1 MSRTPFFMTDD
12 TPVVPI
18 STAGPKPTPSY
29 ATGTGNMAFLLST
42 ASSFRLVYVRVH
54 FSGGEDGDV
63 ADLVISLKSAAGDEY
78 NVVLFTYRA
87 RGMDRDV
94 NLALQSNE
102 TANPSPWNFKSGDQL
117 LFTWVNPNPGTLTW
131 GIEVG
136 VAS

>member
-1 MSRTPFFMTDD
+1 MNRALFYMTDD
-12 TPVVPI
+12 APVVPI
-18 STAGPKPTPSY
+18 STAGPKPTPTH
-29 ATGTGNMAFLLST
+29 ATDTGDMAFLLSP
-42 ASSFRLVYVRVH
+42 AGNFRLVYVRVH
-54 FSGGEDGDV
+54 FSGGEEGDV

-87 RGMDRDV
+87 RGMGRDV

-117 LFTWVNPNPGTLTW
+117 LFSWVNPNPSALTW

-136 VAS
+136 TAS